1 MTLFELTRDKVAQ
14 AYIDMIDQGMSI
26 TEEHADEIQA
36 DFNNCTNLEEL
47 FATLDEYGFGEHHA
61 VMFVSEIMEVSELEN

>member
-1 MTLFELTRDKVAQ
+1 
-14 AYIDMIDQGMSI
+14 MIAR
-26 TEEHADEIQA
+26 TDEIQA